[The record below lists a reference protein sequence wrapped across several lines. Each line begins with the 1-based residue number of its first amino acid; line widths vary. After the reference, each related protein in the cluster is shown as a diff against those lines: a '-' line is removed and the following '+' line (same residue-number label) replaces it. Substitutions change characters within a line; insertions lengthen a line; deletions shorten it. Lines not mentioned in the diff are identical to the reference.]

1 MKPKSLLFA
10 GTLASFA
17 AAWFGLIVVA
27 NSQIGHLE
35 PQVDEENAEIY
46 PINIAGVTAQ
56 GRGVYI
62 GNGCN
67 YCHTQFVRGADE
79 GPDILRGWGPRR
91 TVALDYIY
99 SSGAEIG
106 VFRNGPDLSNLG
118 APQQE
123 GSTPAPVR
131 DAQWHYNHLYRP
143 QSVVRGSTMPS
154 YAFLFKKRKISGE
167 RSHDALTL
175 GGADEVPAGYEVVPT
190 HEAKALVAYL
200 MSLDRSH
207 PLTDTQG
214 TPAAAP
220 EAK

>member
-27 NSQIGHLE
+27 NTQVGQLQ

-46 PINIAGVTAQ
+46 PINIAGVAEQ
-56 GRGVYI
+56 GRRVYI

-79 GPDILRGWGPRR
+79 GPDILRGWGTRR

-106 VFRNGPDLSNLG
+106 VFRNGPDLSNVG
-118 APQQE
+118 ADQEE
-123 GSTPAPVR
+123 GSPRAHLK
-131 DAQWHYNHLYRP
+131 DAQWHYNHLYNP
-143 QSVVRGSTMPS
+143 QAIVPNSTMPS
-154 YAFLFKKRKISGE
+154 YAFLFEKRKISGE

-175 GGADEVPAGYEVVPT
+175 TGKDEVPAGYEVVPT
-190 HEAKALVAYL
+190 ADARALVGYL
-200 MSLDRSH
+200 MSLDRSF
-207 PLTDTQG
+207 PLKDTQG
-214 TPAAAP
+214 ASAAAP
-220 EAK
+220 EAQ